1 MHTIE
6 ELLRAG
12 IDAHGRGDLAEAMQ
26 LYQSALELDA
36 DNASAHNNLGFVL
49 GQQQQWPEALAHLRT
64 ALRLNPQLSMA
75 HSNLGQ
81 LLVATGQAAEGID
94 HLERAVACDPD
105 NITAWDNLAR
115 IRILL
120 GDFEGGEYAAIR
132 ALKLRPHDPHL
143 LTRLGIALAA
153 QKRVAEALQ
162 CYQQAIAID
171 RNHSEAWA
179 QLGITRFLRNDL
191 GSAHEA
197 LEIAIALSPHD
208 TNALR
213 HLALVSLS
221 LGNREDAIALFER
234 LLALQPEDSA
244 SRLDLAVIFL
254 AAQQPEVALAHLAL
268 INGALTESSKFLFYR
283 GLALQQNGQPDLG
296 NSLLQELAKQGDDAY
311 GEKARKILQI
321 H

>member
-1 MHTIE
+1 MHTIND
-6 ELLRAG
+6 LLKEG
-12 IDAHGRGDLAEAMQ
+12 VSAHQTGDLAEATR
-26 LYQSALELDA
+26 LYQAALELDA

-120 GDFEGGEYAAIR
+120 GDFEGGEYATIR

-162 CYQQAIAID
+162 CYQQAIATD
-171 RNHSEAWA
+171 GNHSEAWA
-179 QLGITRFLRNDL
+179 QMGITRFLCNDL

-197 LEIAIALSPHD
+197 LKIAIALNPND

-221 LGNREDAIALFER
+221 LGNRESAIALFER
-234 LLALQPEDSA
+234 LLALHPEDEV
-244 SRLDLAVIFL
+244 SRLDMAVIFL
-254 AAQQPEVALAHLAL
+254 SAQQPDIALAHLAL
-268 INGALTESSKFLFYR
+268 INGSLTESNKFRFYQ
-283 GLALQQNGQPDLG
+283 GLALQQNGQPELG
-296 NSLLQELAKQGDDAY
+296 NSLLQELAEQDGDAY
-311 GEKARKILQI
+311 GEKARKILQT